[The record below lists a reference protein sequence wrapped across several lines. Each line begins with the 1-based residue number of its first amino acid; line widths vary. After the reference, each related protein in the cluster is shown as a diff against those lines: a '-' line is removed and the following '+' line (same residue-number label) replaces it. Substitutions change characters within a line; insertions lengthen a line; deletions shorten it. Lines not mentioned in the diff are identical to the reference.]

1 MTSGLEFPSHEHE
14 KMFFEN
20 DHMKYALNIGL
31 ESKPGAKFEYNNVNS
46 MLIGE
51 ILRMR
56 LAKRQKLL
64 LTKEYLVRLVW
75 ITLLHGRIALVTLLL
90 IVA

>member
-20 DHMKYALNIGL
+20 DHMKYALNIDL
-31 ESKPGAKFEYNNVNS
+31 ESKHYGAKFEYNNVNS

-51 ILRMR
+51 L
-56 LAKRQKLL
+56 
-64 LTKEYLVRLVW
+64 
-75 ITLLHGRIALVTLLL
+75 
-90 IVA
+90 